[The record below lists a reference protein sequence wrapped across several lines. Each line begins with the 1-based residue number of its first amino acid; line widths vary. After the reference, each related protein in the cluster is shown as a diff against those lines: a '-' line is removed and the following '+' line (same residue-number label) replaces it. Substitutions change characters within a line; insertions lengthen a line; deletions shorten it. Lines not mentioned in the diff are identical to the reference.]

1 MFRGEHELA
10 AQSLKRASFMLRRAH
25 RPSPAG
31 RACLLNVH
39 GLLHEARGQYAE
51 AIDAHQESHRL
62 LLSVTDAGGVSGG
75 GAAGST
81 AAAGPA
87 AASRWPRGAE
97 VTGPRSAGWLH
108 AARTGSAW
116 AMLRSGGRGLAA
128 ADAIAHADLAAD
140 RLHTL
145 DLRERAYARSLAAVT
160 TLQRLS
166 EASATTAVDGIRS
179 SAIDSVGTGD
189 GEHAGGVR
197 RRHDEMHRAI
207 SMLRET
213 EGALT
218 TLLGPEHVEV
228 HGARQNLRVAHEA
241 LAVAPSGAPGDG
253 ACGDA
258 LPLAWHRHWQ
268 PAIGAALGSG
278 VRSAAH
284 TTSSP
289 SSRLSGLSL
298 RA

>member
-1 MFRGEHELA
+1 
-10 AQSLKRASFMLRRAH
+10 
-25 RPSPAG
+25 
-31 RACLLNVH
+31 
-39 GLLHEARGQYAE
+39 
-51 AIDAHQESHRL
+51 
-62 LLSVTDAGGVSGG
+62 
-75 GAAGST
+75 
-81 AAAGPA
+81 
-87 AASRWPRGAE
+87 
-97 VTGPRSAGWLH
+97 
-108 AARTGSAW
+108 
-116 AMLRSGGRGLAA
+116 MLRSGGRGLAA

-258 LPLAWHRHWQ
+258 LPMQHR
-268 PAIGAALGSG
+268 ARTGGDSFD
-278 VRSAAH
+278 RSFSFR
-284 TTSSP
+284 TSSDTVCRAIIMP
-289 SSRLSGLSL
+289 IAMTSRV
-298 RA
+298 A